1 MLGHVAFISMD
12 PDLCHWV
19 LDKAFQ
25 EDLNQTCQGNA
36 ANNSSLSGLISLPLP
51 SCRRNNTTNY

>member
-1 MLGHVAFISMD
+1 MLGHVAFISMN

-25 EDLNQTCQGNA
+25 EDLNQTCHGNA
-36 ANNSSLSGLISLPLP
+36 ANNSSLRPDLAAS
-51 SCRRNNTTNY
+51 YVMQKK